1 MNGAMEVVRTPVDRE
16 LSELEALAER
26 YETDKLAHDYCR
38 RYETHFADLRD
49 QEITLL
55 EVGVFRGGSLR
66 MWADYFPRATIIG
79 LDIDPLE
86 RVDTER
92 VRTVVVDV
100 NQYEAEEHYD
110 IVIDDGSHHAAD
122 MVGALNRL
130 WPFVKLG
137 GWYVLEDLQTQ
148 FSTMWGGGPGSP
160 ALARIKG
167 ALLELLHDQPTCP
180 LAELHAY
187 GQIVFL
193 RKIFVP

>member
-1 MNGAMEVVRTPVDRE
+1 MEVVREPVERE
-16 LSELEALAER
+16 LSELEVLAKR
-26 YETDKLAHDYCR
+26 YETDKLAHGYCA
-38 RYETHFADLRD
+38 RYETHFAELRD
-49 QEITLL
+49 REITLL

-66 MWADYFPRATIIG
+66 MWADYFPKAKIIG

-86 RVDTER
+86 RVDTDR

-100 NQYEAEEHYD
+100 NAYEAEEHYD
-110 IVIDDGSHHAAD
+110 IVVDDGSHHAVD
-122 MVGALNRL
+122 IVGALNRL
-130 WPFVKLG
+130 WPYVKLG
-137 GWYVLEDLQTQ
+137 GWYVIEDLQTQ
-148 FSTMWGGGPGSP
+148 FSAMYGGGPGSP

-180 LAELHAY
+180 LIELHSY